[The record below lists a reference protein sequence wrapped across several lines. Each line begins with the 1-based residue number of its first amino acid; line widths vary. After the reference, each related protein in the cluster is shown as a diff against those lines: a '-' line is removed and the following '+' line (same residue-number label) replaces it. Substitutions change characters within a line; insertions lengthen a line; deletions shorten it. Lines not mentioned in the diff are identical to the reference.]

1 MIFEIVGVIHEI
13 GALQTFPAKDGT
25 QFVKQ
30 QVILDKS
37 RTDEDTHRLYEN
49 FPVFEFAQKQCQ
61 QLTGF
66 SKGHCVKI
74 RFDINGR
81 RYNDAKTGQERYFTT
96 LKGISIEPYNP
107 YAKEP
112 TSPYAK
118 QEEEIRNQPAPTYAP
133 PQQASNTD
141 EEVLPF

>member
-107 YAKEP
+107 YAKQPE
-112 TSPYAK
+112 T
-118 QEEEIRNQPAPTYAP
+118 QEEIRNQPAPTYAP
-133 PQQASNTD
+133 PQQAPNSD
-141 EEVLPF
+141 ELPF

>member
-13 GALQTFPAKDGT
+13 GALRTFPAKDGT

-37 RTDEDTHRLYEN
+37 RTDENTHRLYEN

-66 SKGHCVKI
+66 HKGCCVKI

-107 YAKEP
+107 YAKESYDP
-112 TSPYAK
+112 IAK
-118 QEEEIRNQPAPTYAP
+118 QEEEIRNQPAQTYAP
-133 PQQASNTD
+133 PQQTPNSD
-141 EEVLPF
+141 ELPF

>member
-37 RTDEDTHRLYEN
+37 RTDEDTQRLYEN

-107 YAKEP
+107 YAKETYDP
-112 TSPYAK
+112 IAK
-118 QEEEIRNQPAPTYAP
+118 QEEEIRNQPAPTYTP
-133 PQQASNTD
+133 PQQTPNSD
-141 EEVLPF
+141 ELPF

>member
-37 RTDEDTHRLYEN
+37 RTDEDTHQLYEN
-49 FPVFEFAQKQCQ
+49 FSVFEFAQKQCQ
-61 QLTGF
+61 QLAGF

-107 YAKEP
+107 YAKQPE
-112 TSPYAK
+112 T
-118 QEEEIRNQPAPTYAP
+118 QEEIRNQPAPTYAP
-133 PQQASNTD
+133 PQQTPNSD
-141 EEVLPF
+141 ELPF

>member
-49 FPVFEFAQKQCQ
+49 FPVFEFSQRQCQ

-81 RYNDAKTGQERYFTT
+81 RYNDVKTGQEKYFTT

-107 YAKEP
+107 YAKQPE
-112 TSPYAK
+112 T
-118 QEEEIRNQPAPTYAP
+118 QEEIRNQPAPAYAP
-133 PQQASNTD
+133 PQQTPNSD
-141 EEVLPF
+141 ELPF

>member
-13 GALQTFPAKDGT
+13 GALQTFPAKGGT

-81 RYNDAKTGQERYFTT
+81 RCNDVKTGQERYFTT

-107 YAKEP
+107 YAKQPE
-112 TSPYAK
+112 T
-118 QEEEIRNQPAPTYAP
+118 QEEIRNQPAPAYAP
-133 PQQASNTD
+133 PQQTPNSD
-141 EEVLPF
+141 ELPF

>member
-96 LKGISIEPYNP
+96 LKGISIKPYNP
-107 YAKEP
+107 YAKQPE
-112 TSPYAK
+112 T
-118 QEEEIRNQPAPTYAP
+118 QEEIRNQPAPTYAP
-133 PQQASNTD
+133 PQQTPNSD
-141 EEVLPF
+141 ELPF

>member
-13 GALQTFPAKDGT
+13 GALQTFPSKDGT

-81 RYNDAKTGQERYFTT
+81 RYNDAKTGQEKYFTT

-107 YAKEP
+107 YARQPE
-112 TSPYAK
+112 T
-118 QEEEIRNQPAPTYAP
+118 QEEIRNQPAPAYTP
-133 PQQASNTD
+133 PQQTPNSD
-141 EEVLPF
+141 ELPF

>member
-107 YAKEP
+107 YAKQSE
-112 TSPYAK
+112 T
-118 QEEEIRNQPAPTYAP
+118 QEEIRNQPAPTYAP
-133 PQQASNTD
+133 PQQTPNSD
-141 EEVLPF
+141 ELPF

>member
-13 GALQTFPAKDGT
+13 GALQTFPSKDGT

-49 FPVFEFAQKQCQ
+49 FPVFEFSQRQCQ

-81 RYNDAKTGQERYFTT
+81 RYNDAKTGQEKYFTT

-107 YAKEP
+107 YARQPE
-112 TSPYAK
+112 T
-118 QEEEIRNQPAPTYAP
+118 QEEIRNQPAPAYTP
-133 PQQASNTD
+133 PQQTPNSD
-141 EEVLPF
+141 ELPF

>member
-107 YAKEP
+107 YAKQPE
-112 TSPYAK
+112 T
-118 QEEEIRNQPAPTYAP
+118 QEEIRNQPAPTYAP
-133 PQQASNTD
+133 PQQTPNSD
-141 EEVLPF
+141 ELPF

>member
-81 RYNDAKTGQERYFTT
+81 RYNDVKTGQERYFTT

-107 YAKEP
+107 YAKQPE
-112 TSPYAK
+112 T
-118 QEEEIRNQPAPTYAP
+118 QEEIRNQPAPTYAP
-133 PQQASNTD
+133 PQQTPNSD
-141 EEVLPF
+141 ELPF